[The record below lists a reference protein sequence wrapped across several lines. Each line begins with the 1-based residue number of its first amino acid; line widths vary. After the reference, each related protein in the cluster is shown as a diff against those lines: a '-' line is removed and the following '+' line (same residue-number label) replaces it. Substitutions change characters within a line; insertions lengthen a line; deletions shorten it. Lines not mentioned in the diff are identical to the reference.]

1 MSTNIDLKNLWNK
14 QATSDMPDIKELLT
28 KADNLKK
35 RARHKLI
42 GLNLVLLATTAIM
55 IYMWFNIDNELL
67 TTKIGLV
74 LIVVAI
80 VSFLAVSN
88 QIMPILFRSDFEGS
102 SQEYLDQ
109 LIRIKR
115 KEDFLNKVMINIYFT
130 LLSAGLG
137 LYMLQFIAR
146 MSTVWAVTYV
156 VLTFGW
162 IGFFWF
168 YFRPRSVKKKQK
180 PLIEMIAKLEEVNRQ
195 LGDGD

>member
-1 MSTNIDLKNLWNK
+1 MSTEMDFKALWNK
-14 QATSDMPDIKELLT
+14 QATSDIPDTKELFT
-28 KADNLKK
+28 RADGIK
-35 RARHKLI
+35 RKTRHKLI

-55 IYMWFNIDNELL
+55 VYMWFNIDNERL
-67 TTKIGLV
+67 TTKIGLI

-80 VSFLAVSN
+80 ISFLTVSN
-88 QIMPILFRSDFEGS
+88 QIMPVLFKSDFEAS
-102 SQEYLDQ
+102 SHEYLNQ

-115 KEDFLNKVMINIYFT
+115 KEDFLNKVMINIYFI
-130 LLSAGLG
+130 LLSAGLA
-137 LYMLQFIAR
+137 LYMLQFVA
-146 MSTVWAVTYV
+146 MMQMVWAVVYV

>member
-1 MSTNIDLKNLWNK
+1 
-14 QATSDMPDIKELLT
+14 MPDIKELLT